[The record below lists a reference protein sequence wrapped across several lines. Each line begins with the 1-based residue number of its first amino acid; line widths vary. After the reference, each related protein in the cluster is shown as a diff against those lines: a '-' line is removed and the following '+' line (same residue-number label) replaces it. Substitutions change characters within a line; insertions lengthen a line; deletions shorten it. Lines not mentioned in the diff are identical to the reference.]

1 MRRIQHLRQRS
12 RESQHAHDWLITYA
26 DMITLLLCFFALF
39 LSVSMP
45 RHKTVQVVTNEIHE
59 EEQMSIPQLLAGMF
73 PPHEIP
79 KTVPSEKK
87 LDSLPSIVDQHMD
100 AVKAESETPHPKNPP
115 PQPGQRLTAIDM
127 NSAAFFALGSAT
139 LSEEGRSILGELSRT
154 LQADNLR
161 EYQILVEGHTDDIPV
176 STPQFPSNWELSTA
190 RAAAVVRYF
199 LEMGIAPQRLR
210 AAGYADTFP
219 KVPNRDGYGHPI
231 AANQAQNR
239 RVVIRLEKIEEAAPV
254 QN

>member
-1 MRRIQHLRQRS
+1 MNRIQRIRQRS
-12 RESQHAHDWLITYA
+12 QQTEHVHDWLITYA

-39 LSVSMP
+39 LSISMP
-45 RHKTVQVVTNEIHE
+45 RRNAPPPVNSEVHE
-59 EEQMSIPQLLAGMF
+59 EFQMSIPQLLAGMF

-79 KTVPSEKK
+79 KTETTDKKK

-100 AVKAESETPHPKNPP
+100 AVKADINPP
-115 PQPGQRLTAIDM
+115 APPPPPPGQRLTAIDM

-139 LSEEGRSILGELSRT
+139 LSEEGRGILGEVART
-154 LQADNLR
+154 LQAEKLR
-161 EYQILVEGHTDDIPV
+161 TYQILVEGHTDDIPV
-176 STPQFPSNWELSTA
+176 NTPQFPSNWELSTA

-199 LEMGIAPQRLR
+199 LSQGVDPQRLR

-231 AANQAQNR
+231 PGNQAINR
-239 RVVIRLEKIEEAAPV
+239 RVVIRLEKIENDAGIKY
-254 QN
+254 

>member
-1 MRRIQHLRQRS
+1 MKRIQHIRQRS
-12 RESQHAHDWLITYA
+12 RETEHAHDWLITYA

-45 RHKTVQVVTNEIHE
+45 RQKTVEVVTNEIHE
-59 EEQMSIPQLLAGMF
+59 QEQMSIPQLLAGIF
-73 PPHEIP
+73 PPREIP
-79 KTVPSEKK
+79 KTVPSDKA

-100 AVKAESETPHPKNPP
+100 AVKTESEPPHPKNPP
-115 PQPGQRLTAIDM
+115 PQPGQRLTAIEM
-127 NSAAFFALGSAT
+127 NSAAFFTRGSAI
-139 LSEEGRSILGELSRT
+139 LSEEGKGILGELART

-161 EYQILVEGHTDDIPV
+161 EYQVVVEGHTDDIPV

-219 KVPNRDGYGHPI
+219 KVSNRDAYGHPI
-231 AANQAQNR
+231 AANQAMNR
-239 RVVIRLEKIEEAAPV
+239 RVVIRLEKIEETDV
-254 QN
+254 TKN